1 VTTPTA
7 PPAAAVAP
15 LERAALERWIRG
27 SDLEREEME
36 ALFGRLMDGAVSP
49 VYQAALLA
57 ALAAKGETA
66 GEIAGAARAMRARA
80 IRIPHHREGVVDTC
94 GTGGDSSGTF
104 NISTA
109 AALVAAAAGV
119 PLAKHGN
126 RSVSSRCGSADV
138 LEALGVA
145 VQVTP
150 ESAARSLDEIG
161 IAFLFAPLLHPAM
174 KQVMPVRRELGVRTV
189 FNLLGPLVNPAGA
202 RRQLLGVPQARW
214 VDTHA
219 AVLAELG
226 CDHALVVHGDGLD
239 EITTT
244 GETAVAEVRGGEV
257 TRYRVKPEDFGV
269 VRGSRQALAG
279 GDIAENA
286 GTMLRVLG
294 GEPGALHDV
303 TALNAGAAIYV
314 GGIAASLAEGVERA
328 RQVLAAGGGL
338 HKLEALRARA

>member
-1 VTTPTA
+1 MTA
-7 PPAAAVAP
+7 PLPEPGESAAMT
-15 LERAALERWIRG
+15 EREALERWIAGR
-27 SDLEREEME
+27 DLERAEME
-36 ALFGRLMDGAVSP
+36 ALFGRLMDGAITP
-49 VYQAALLA
+49 VFQAALLA

-66 GEIAGAARAMRARA
+66 AEIAGAARAMRARA

-94 GTGGDSSGTF
+94 GTGGDGAGTF

-119 PLAKHGN
+119 PMAKHGN

-150 ESAARSLDEIG
+150 ESAADALDEIG
-161 IAFLFAPLLHPAM
+161 IAFLFAPPLHPAM

-202 RRQLLGVPQARW
+202 RRQLLGVPRPRW

-226 CDHALVVHGDGLD
+226 CDHALVVHGGGLD

-244 GETAVAEVRGGEV
+244 GETMIAEVRGAEIARYTV
-257 TRYRVKPEDFGV
+257 TPETLGLARVGRP
-269 VRGSRQALAG
+269 ALLG
-279 GDIAENA
+279 GDIADNA
-286 GTMLRVLG
+286 GAMLRVLG
-294 GEPGALHDV
+294 GEPGPLGDV
-303 TALNAGAAIYV
+303 TAANAGGAIYV
-314 GGIAASLAEGVERA
+314 GGLAATLVEGVARAREVLAEG
-328 RQVLAAGGGL
+328 GGL
-338 HKLEALRARA
+338 AKLEALRARA

>member
-1 VTTPTA
+1 MI
-7 PPAAAVAP
+7 
-15 LERAALERWIRG
+15 EREALERWIAGR
-27 SDLEREEME
+27 DLERAEME
-36 ALFGRLMDGAVSP
+36 ALFSRIMDGAVSP
-49 VYQAALLA
+49 VVQAALLA
-57 ALAAKGETA
+57 ALATKGETA
-66 GEIAGAARAMRARA
+66 AEITGAAAAMRARA
-80 IRIPHHREGVVDTC
+80 IRIPHHRERVVDTC
-94 GTGGDSSGTF
+94 GTGGDGSGTF

-119 PLAKHGN
+119 PMAKHGN

-150 ESAARSLDEIG
+150 ESAARALDEIG
-161 IAFLFAPLLHPAM
+161 VAFLFAPSLHPAM

-202 RRQLLGVPQARW
+202 RCQLLGVPQPRW
-214 VDTHA
+214 VDVHA

-244 GETAVAEVRGGEV
+244 GKTAIAEVRGTRVSRYHV
-257 TRYRVKPEDFGV
+257 TPEDFGLTR
-269 VRGSRQALAG
+269 VRREALLG

-286 GTMLRVLG
+286 GTMLRVLR
-294 GEPGALHDV
+294 GEPGPLHDV
-303 TALNAGAAIYV
+303 TALNAGGAIYV
-314 GGIAASLAEGVERA
+314 GGLAASLAEGVARA
-328 RQVLAAGGGL
+328 RVVLAEGGGL
-338 HKLEALRARA
+338 AKLEALRARA